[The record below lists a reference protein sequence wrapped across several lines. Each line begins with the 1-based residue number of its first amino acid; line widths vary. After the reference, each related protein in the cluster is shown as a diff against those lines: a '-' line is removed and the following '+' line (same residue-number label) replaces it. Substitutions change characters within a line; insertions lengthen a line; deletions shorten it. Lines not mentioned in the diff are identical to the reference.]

1 MDEKDIDRDWMVDA
15 ILSGRLKPKSDV
27 DAEELKTMGERIRN
41 QEPSTNVYESSDF
54 KQGMNRGAVAE
65 RDRIIQA
72 FIDADS
78 ASSEWAIG
86 IVKGETK

>member
-1 MDEKDIDRDWMVDA
+1 MSDD
-15 ILSGRLKPKSDV
+15 LKGGEYYKKLFDKLHNDPMFIFKYGM
-27 DAEELKTMGERIRN
+27 EQGELL
-41 QEPSTNVYESSDF
+41 
-54 KQGMNRGAVAE
+54 E

-86 IVKGETK
+86 IIKGENK